1 MKMDFNKKA
10 FSNNATTYAQTCIME
25 KIGLKTMDES
35 FQDLHWDESSE
46 YDVYGDLS
54 W

>member
-1 MKMDFNKKA
+1 MKIDFNRKA

-25 KIGLKTMDES
+25 KIGLKTMTS
-35 FQDLHWDESSE
+35 FHNLPWD